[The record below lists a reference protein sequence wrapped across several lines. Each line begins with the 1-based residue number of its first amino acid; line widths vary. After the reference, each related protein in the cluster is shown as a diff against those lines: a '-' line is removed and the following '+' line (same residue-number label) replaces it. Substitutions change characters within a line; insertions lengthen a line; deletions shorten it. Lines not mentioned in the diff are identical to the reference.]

1 MGSVSRSMEAPP
13 EVAETP
19 ANLFAHRGGMF
30 SNAAGKN
37 EHVEAA
43 QHGGKSADLLANGM
57 AKHDD
62 GLIGKAI
69 GGAPGE
75 QGLHV
80 RRCLGDAQQAG
91 FDIAESLQPPG
102 VVSFFPKQMD
112 Q

>member
-62 GLIGKAI
+62 GLIGKAS

-75 QGLHV
+75 QGLHD
-80 RRCLGDAQQAG
+80 RRCLTDGQQAG
-91 FDIAESLQPPG
+91 FDIDETLLSAGVMSL
-102 VVSFFPKQMD
+102 FTKLID
-112 Q
+112 